1 MCVMCD
7 KGRPAKRTVRLWDE
21 AEQWLRKRASCSLK
35 AVAVTSMGVWGECC
49 SKLDCSAFALQDA
62 INDWETSLWAVQ
74 EDREDGVGF
83 NAQLKQ
89 GPAVQQAVGVVQA
102 TLVLQGDATD
112 CSQLLAHL
120 GDGVNL
126 TNMQGNERKGVVD
139 VHI

>member
-1 MCVMCD
+1 MAGVS
-7 KGRPAKRTVRLWDE
+7 TV
-21 AEQWLRKRASCSLK
+21 
-35 AVAVTSMGVWGECC
+35 V
-49 SKLDCSAFALQDA
+49 KLGCSAFALQDA
-62 INDWETSLWAVQ
+62 INDWESSLWAVQ
-74 EDREDGVGF
+74 EDREDGAGF
-83 NAQLKQ
+83 NAQLQQ